1 VINRTAGNYYLTD
14 QFPYIILETRKTKI
28 VSKGF
33 MEDQNKIVELTEE
46 KFFRDG
52 FYKTT
57 MDEVASELKMS
68 KKTIY
73 KFFPSKDDL
82 VKAIANH
89 FMEGVKSKVVPALNS
104 DKNAIEKLA
113 ELNKI
118 LAKISEK
125 VSTKRMDEIKT
136 YFPSLWNEID
146 NFRTKMMFA
155 NITKVIDQ
163 GKAEGLFLDYPTPI
177 IMNTLVSSIRAIV
190 NPEFILNNNFS
201 ISEAALFVFK
211 IVIGGIVTDKGK
223 KIFNKTIN
231 KI

>member
-1 VINRTAGNYYLTD
+1 
-14 QFPYIILETRKTKI
+14 
-28 VSKGF
+28 
-33 MEDQNKIVELTEE
+33 MEDQNKIVEMTEE

-73 KFFPSKDDL
+73 KLFPSKEDL
-82 VKAIANH
+82 INAIAKH
-89 FMEGVKSKVVPALNS
+89 FMEGMKSKIVPALNS

-113 ELNKI
+113 ELNNI
-118 LAKISEK
+118 LAKASEK
-125 VSTKRMDEIKT
+125 ISSNRMDEIRKH
-136 YFPSLWNEID
+136 FPSLWNEID
-146 NFRTKMMFA
+146 SFRTKMMFG

-163 GKAEGLFLDYPTPI
+163 GKAEGLFIDYPTPI
-177 IMNTLVSSIRAIV
+177 IMNTLVSSVRAIV

-201 ISEAALFVFK
+201 IGEAALYAFK
-211 IVIGGIVTDKGK
+211 VIIGGIVTENGR

>member
-1 VINRTAGNYYLTD
+1 
-14 QFPYIILETRKTKI
+14 
-28 VSKGF
+28 
-33 MEDQNKIVELTEE
+33 MEDQNKIVEMTEE

-73 KFFPSKDDL
+73 KFFPSKEDL
-82 VKAIANH
+82 VMAIAKH
-89 FMEGVKSKVVPALNS
+89 FMEGVKGRVIPALNS

-113 ELNKI
+113 ELNTI

-125 VSTKRMDEIKT
+125 ISSKRMDEIKS

-146 NFRTKMMFA
+146 SFRTKMMFG

-163 GKAEGLFLDYPTPI
+163 GKAEGLFIDYPTPI

-190 NPEFILNNNFS
+190 NPEFILHNNFS
-201 ISEAALFVFK
+201 ISEAALNVFK
-211 IVIGGIVTDKGK
+211 VVIGGIVTDQGR
-223 KIFNKTIN
+223 KIFNRTIN
-231 KI
+231 KM

>member
-1 VINRTAGNYYLTD
+1 
-14 QFPYIILETRKTKI
+14 
-28 VSKGF
+28 
-33 MEDQNKIVELTEE
+33 MEDQNKIVEMTEE

-82 VKAIANH
+82 ITAIAKH
-89 FMEGVKSKVVPALNS
+89 FMEGLRGKILPALNS

-113 ELNKI
+113 ELNSI
-118 LAKISEK
+118 LAKVSQKIS
-125 VSTKRMDEIKT
+125 SQRMDEIRQH
-136 YFPSLWNEID
+136 FPKLWNEID
-146 NFRTKMMFA
+146 SFRTKMMFG

-163 GKAEGLFLDYPTPI
+163 GKAEGLFIDYPTPI
-177 IMNTLVSSIRAIV
+177 IMNTLVFSVRAIV
-190 NPEFILNNNFS
+190 NPDFILNNNFS
-201 ISEAALFVFK
+201 IGEAALNVFK
-211 IVIGGIVTDKGK
+211 VVIGGIVTDKGR

-231 KI
+231 KM

>member
-1 VINRTAGNYYLTD
+1 
-14 QFPYIILETRKTKI
+14 LETRKTKI

-33 MEDQNKIVELTEE
+33 MEDQNKIVEMTEE

-82 VKAIANH
+82 IKAIAKH
-89 FMEGVKSKVVPALNS
+89 FMEGLKNKILPALNS

-113 ELNKI
+113 ELNNI
-118 LAKISEK
+118 LAKVSQK
-125 VSTKRMDEIKT
+125 VPSKRMDEIKT

-146 NFRTKMMFA
+146 SFRTKMMFA

-163 GKAEGLFLDYPTPI
+163 GKEEGLFIDYPTPI
-177 IMNTLVSSIRAIV
+177 IMNTLVSAVRSTV

-201 ISEAALFVFK
+201 ISEAALYTFK
-211 IVIGGIVTDKGK
+211 VVIGGIVTEKGRK
-223 KIFNKTIN
+223 VFNKTIN
-231 KI
+231 KM

>member
-1 VINRTAGNYYLTD
+1 M
-14 QFPYIILETRKTKI
+14 
-28 VSKGF
+28 
-33 MEDQNKIVELTEE
+33 MEDQKKIIELTEE

-82 VKAIANH
+82 VTAIARH
-89 FMEGVKSKVVPALNS
+89 FMEELKSKILPALNS
-104 DKNAIEKLA
+104 EKNAIEKLA
-113 ELNKI
+113 ELNQI
-118 LAKISEK
+118 LARVSSKISSKKMEEVRQHYPK
-125 VSTKRMDEIKT
+125 
-136 YFPSLWNEID
+136 LWIEID

-163 GKAEGLFLDYPTPI
+163 GKAEGLFIDYPTPI
-177 IMNTLVSSIRAIV
+177 IMNTLVSSVRSIV

-201 ISEAALFVFK
+201 ISEAALNVFK
-211 IVIGGIVTDKGK
+211 VVIGGIVTDKGR

-231 KI
+231 KM

>member
-1 VINRTAGNYYLTD
+1 
-14 QFPYIILETRKTKI
+14 
-28 VSKGF
+28 

-163 GKAEGLFLDYPTPI
+163 GKAEGLFVDYPTPI
-177 IMNTLVSSIRAIV
+177 IMNTLVSSIRATV

-201 ISEAALFVFK
+201 ISEAALYVFK

-231 KI
+231 KM